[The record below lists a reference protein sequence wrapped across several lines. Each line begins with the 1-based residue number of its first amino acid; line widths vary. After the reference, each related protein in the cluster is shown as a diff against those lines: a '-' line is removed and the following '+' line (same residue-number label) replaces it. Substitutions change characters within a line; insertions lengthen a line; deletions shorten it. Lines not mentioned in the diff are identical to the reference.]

1 MISLFPLY
9 YVMGTRVFLIFFKN
23 TQTNMKAALI
33 FFKYKNKELK
43 KRERIGMRSKIYTE
57 STGFNVRTLLFWFAN
72 Y

>member
-1 MISLFPLY
+1 
-9 YVMGTRVFLIFFKN
+9 
-23 TQTNMKAALI
+23 MKAALI